1 MGGSALMIY
10 GTVSERVL
18 EPKPA
23 PRSFMN
29 RLFGRTQ
36 SAPQWRPLGANRQL
50 ITVPADDLDAL
61 GSEFRDHVVARFEKP
76 WAATRA
82 IIDYLGIDVTTVYVR
97 GDREG
102 DQPPEWY
109 VQLTFSGC
117 AGMADTAAE
126 LCAHWAERWFREDRD
141 RITSEILRPNGFEP
155 SGRTVP
161 AGTSMVFVPIGAAG
175 YAIYR
180 ASPNDGDDELE
191 HGASRY
197 FEVDGSAYDHLD
209 DAEVADAMRALD
221 EHVRPL
227 IPSDR
232 CCCQWC
238 SPTLD
243 VTAFDRASPFK

>member
-10 GTVSERVL
+10 GTISERVL
-18 EPKPA
+18 EPRPA
-23 PRSFMN
+23 PRSFMD
-29 RLFGRTQ
+29 RLFGRPQ
-36 SAPQWRPLGANRQL
+36 SAPQWRSLGANRQL
-50 ITVPADDLDAL
+50 ITVPVDGLDTL
-61 GSEFRDHVVARFEKP
+61 GSEFRDHVVARFEQP
-76 WAATRA
+76 WAATKA
-82 IIDYLGIDVTTVYVR
+82 IIDYLGIDVTTVYLR

-102 DQPPEWY
+102 DQQPEWY

-126 LCAHWAERWFREDRD
+126 LCAHWAERWVREDRD
-141 RITSEILRPNGFEP
+141 RITTEILRPIGFEP
-155 SGRTVP
+155 NGRTVP
-161 AGTSMVFVPIGAAG
+161 TGDTMVFVPIGEAG

-180 ASPNDGDDELE
+180 PEPDDIEDELDDDT
-191 HGASRY
+191 SRY
-197 FEVDGSAYDHLD
+197 FEVDASAYDHLD
-209 DAEVADAMRALD
+209 QAEVVDAMRRLD

-227 IPSDR
+227 IPSGG